1 VGTRTNADAAVL
13 RRHHQGWIGEKS
25 VLEFDDR
32 QLILTANILFARG
45 LPGRHARLWRCS
57 TRFHVKQGVGGK
69 DLDSYIIGALHFAD
83 RPGRAQRWHFSYNS
97 LYNKHLGACS
107 LPMAY
112 TVAITN
118 QKGGVGKTTTAVNLA
133 AAIAIA
139 ERRTL
144 LVDADP
150 QGNTTSGVGIA
161 KLELQVSLYD
171 VLVEGHPVQD
181 VILPVPGLPHLS
193 VLPATQDLVG
203 AELQLVERPFRESAL
218 RRVLEPIERDY
229 DYIIV
234 DCPPSLG
241 LLTLNVLAA
250 VQTVIIPIQC
260 EYYGLE
266 GISQLL
272 NTIRLVQQNINPGLA
287 IGGVLLTMYD
297 SRLNLCRQVAEDAT
311 EYFGPKVFGTPIP
324 RNVRLAEAPS
334 FGKPILLYDM
344 QSVGAKSYLAVGQEL
359 LRRVEGADAAV
370 MSTPSARAAERPGS
384 AEPPQSARSRSAENQ
399 AVVADAH
406 GADIHGAEGQTVDTG
421 VVESQGAGSEGAG
434 SRGAE
439 TQVAE
444 TQAAEP
450 QAAEPQ
456 TAERQAA
463 EPQVAERQAAEPQG
477 VASQVI
483 QTPESQIPES
493 QVAESEPGEPKSI
506 EPHLAETR
514 LAESRVGE
522 PQSGEH
528 ESIASRPLEPE
539 LTTSSESMPHAES
552 SVFDE
557 SAQPSKPPSQ
567 HLPEVTT

>member
-1 VGTRTNADAAVL
+1 
-13 RRHHQGWIGEKS
+13 
-25 VLEFDDR
+25 
-32 QLILTANILFARG
+32 
-45 LPGRHARLWRCS
+45 
-57 TRFHVKQGVGGK
+57 
-69 DLDSYIIGALHFAD
+69 
-83 RPGRAQRWHFSYNS
+83 
-97 LYNKHLGACS
+97 
-107 LPMAY
+107 MAY

-161 KLELQVSLYD
+161 KLELQLSLYD
-171 VLVEGHPVQD
+171 ALVEGHPVQD
-181 VILPVPGLPHLS
+181 IILPVPGLPYLS

-250 VQTVIIPIQC
+250 VQGLIIPIQC

-272 NTIRLVQQNINPGLA
+272 NTVRLVQQNINPGLS

-334 FGKPILLYDM
+334 FGKPILLYDS
-344 QSVGAKSYLAVGQEL
+344 QSVGAKSYLAVAHEL
-359 LRRVEGADAAV
+359 LRRIEGADAAV
-370 MSTPSARAAERPGS
+370 MPTSVAPSAQQPAS
-384 AEPPQSARSRSAENQ
+384 AEPPRSAESRSTESP
-399 AVVADAH
+399 AAESRA
-406 GADIHGAEGQTVDTG
+406 ADIQAADQPAD
-421 VVESQGAGSEGAG
+421 S
-434 SRGAE
+434 
-439 TQVAE
+439 QVAE
-444 TQAAEP
+444 Y
-450 QAAEPQ
+450 
-456 TAERQAA
+456 
-463 EPQVAERQAAEPQG
+463 QVAESQIAE
-477 VASQVI
+477 SQVPEFLA
-483 QTPESQIPES
+483 PESQAAES
-493 QVAESEPGEPKSI
+493 QVAESDGAEPKAV
-506 EPHLAETR
+506 EPHVTEARVSETR
-514 LAESRVGE
+514 AAE
-522 PQSGEH
+522 PQPVDH
-528 ESIASRPLEPE
+528 ESIASRPIE
-539 LTTSSESMPHAES
+539 SESTTPSESLSDAES
-552 SVFDE
+552 SEFDE
-557 SAQPSKPPSQ
+557 SAQPSRATSQ